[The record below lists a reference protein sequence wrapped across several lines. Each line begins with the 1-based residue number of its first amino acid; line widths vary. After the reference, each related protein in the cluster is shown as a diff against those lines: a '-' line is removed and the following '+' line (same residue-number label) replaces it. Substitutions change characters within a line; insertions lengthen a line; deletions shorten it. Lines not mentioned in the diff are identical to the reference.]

1 MEVPPLP
8 ASGARPYNNPNPG
21 LFKFFDIPGAKE
33 RHQSARV
40 PGLRTSLEFMEI
52 QNVTLVVVS

>member
-21 LFKFFDIPGAKE
+21 LFKFFDIPGAKNAI
-33 RHQSARV
+33 SP
-40 PGLRTSLEFMEI
+40 PGYPACAPASNSWRSRM
-52 QNVTLVVVS
+52 SRWWW